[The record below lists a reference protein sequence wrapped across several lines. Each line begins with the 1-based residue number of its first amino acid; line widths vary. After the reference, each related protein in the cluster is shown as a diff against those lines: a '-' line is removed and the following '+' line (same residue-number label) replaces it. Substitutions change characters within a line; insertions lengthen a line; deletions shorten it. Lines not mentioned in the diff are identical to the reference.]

1 MAGSPHRA
9 RRATPDLSFL
19 VGGGDMGRRIR
30 DYPWETTALGPPAA
44 WRPTLKA
51 MVRMAL
57 TTSHPIFI
65 FWGPTHVCLYND
77 AYRASLGPE
86 KHPSILGMPG
96 RQAWDEVWTIIGPQ
110 IELVMA
116 GEGATWHEN
125 QLVPIL
131 RRGSIEDVYW
141 TYSYGPIDDPT
152 AEHGVGGVL
161 VICTETTQ
169 QVLTEQRLQRSD
181 RLKNRFLATLS
192 HELRNPL
199 APILTASHLLARH
212 DLPAEHV
219 VECGQLIQR
228 QSRNMALLL
237 DDLLELSRITTGK
250 LELRRSR
257 VDAKAIVEAAVEAV
271 RPAIDAKAHVL
282 EVSIPD
288 GPVSFVADP
297 LRLSQV
303 LINLL
308 ANAAKYTDRGGR
320 IALTVRRSER
330 EVVFEVADNGIGLSA
345 EMRPDLFEIFHQAKD
360 TIDRSQGGL
369 GIGLALSKGLVELH
383 GGRIDA
389 ESEGHGR
396 GSTFRVFIPL
406 DAALPDVPAAIDA
419 AVPVVRPPAR
429 QRRVLVVDDNRD
441 ITSTMGMVLEIE
453 GYDFALAHDGV
464 EALAVAESFRPEAAF
479 LDIGMPRLDGY
490 QVATRLR
497 GTAWGRDMLLIAT
510 TGWGQQE
517 DKQRA
522 LDAGFDLHLTKPVS
536 PSELANLLAARM
548 GAPGR

>member
-1 MAGSPHRA
+1 
-9 RRATPDLSFL
+9 
-19 VGGGDMGRRIR
+19 MGQRIR
-30 DYPWETTALGPPAA
+30 DFPWETTPLGPPRG

-57 TTSHPIFI
+57 TTRHPIFI
-65 FWGPTHVCLYND
+65 FWGPEHICLYND
-77 AYRASLGPE
+77 GYRASIGPE

-96 RQAWDEVWTIIGPQ
+96 RRAWDEIWPIIGPQ

-152 AEHGVGGVL
+152 GEHGVGGVL

-169 QVLTEQRLQRSD
+169 QVLVEQQLHRSD
-181 RLKNRFLATLS
+181 RMKDRFLATLS

-199 APILTASHLLARH
+199 APILTASHLLAR
-212 DLPAEHV
+212 PEVSSAQIA
-219 VECGQLIQR
+219 ECGQLIQR
-228 QSRNMALLL
+228 QSHIMGLLL
-237 DDLLELSRITTGK
+237 DDLLELSRITSGK

-257 VDAKAIVEAAVEAV
+257 VDAKAIVDAAVEAT
-271 RPAIDAKAHVL
+271 RPAIDAKGHAL

-288 GPVSFVADP
+288 GPVPFVADP

-308 ANAAKYTDRGGR
+308 ANAAKYTDPGGR
-320 IALTVRRSER
+320 IALAVRRSESH
-330 EVVFEVADNGIGLSA
+330 VWFEVTDNGIGLA
-345 EMRPDLFEIFHQAKD
+345 PEMRPDLFEIFHQAKD
-360 TIDRSQGGL
+360 TLDRSQGGL

-383 GGRIDA
+383 GGRIEA
-389 ESEGHGR
+389 ESEGRGR
-396 GSTFRVFIPL
+396 GSTFRVVIPL
-406 DAALPDVPAAIDA
+406 GAALPDAPAAIDA
-419 AVPVVRPPAR
+419 ALPATRPPAR

-453 GYDFALAHDGV
+453 GYDFALAHDGI
-464 EALAVAESFRPEAAF
+464 EALAVAETFRPEAAF
-479 LDIGMPRLDGY
+479 LDIGMPRMDGY
-490 QVATRLR
+490 QLATRLR
-497 GTAWGRDMLLIAT
+497 GTEWGRDMLLIAT

-536 PSELANLLAARM
+536 PSDLANLLAARM